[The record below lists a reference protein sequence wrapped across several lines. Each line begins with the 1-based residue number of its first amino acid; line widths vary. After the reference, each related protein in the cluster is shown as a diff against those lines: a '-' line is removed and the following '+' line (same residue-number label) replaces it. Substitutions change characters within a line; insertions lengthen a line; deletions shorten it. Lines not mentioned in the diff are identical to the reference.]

1 MGNSVVRFG
10 EEVLNLGES
19 FHLNESIFIAPK
31 EGIYEFI
38 FNGYKKGNKNE
49 PVLKVS
55 LRLNGKKVANS
66 IADQPSGYH
75 ETGSN
80 SVHNF
85 NCPISMHSM
94 LKLKKGDRI
103 DVFSGQ
109 GSLHDH
115 DSHYP
120 IHFSGKLLFYTREEN

>member
-1 MGNSVVRFG
+1 MLYTEKEAPYTCFSVQKLVNSNDLMGNSVVRFG

-94 LKLKKGDRI
+94 LKLKKRR
-103 DVFSGQ
+103 
-109 GSLHDH
+109 
-115 DSHYP
+115 P
-120 IHFSGKLLFYTREEN
+120 N